1 MKPQTLIAA
10 VAAVGLAAAAMILTQ
25 KALTQPEK
33 TGDEDMIQVVRAT
46 VSLQGGS
53 ILNDTMLEI
62 KKYPKDDVPEGAITE
77 MDKALGRAVR
87 HPVDPK
93 EVITEAKLA
102 PEGAGGGMEAVIE
115 EGKRAVAVAI
125 QTDRAIAG
133 FVIPNSRVDIL
144 LHVPQGGPDSPPK
157 VKTILQDVKVLA
169 VNSDM
174 QENGTDKGKVV
185 EAVTFELTPDDAKKL
200 FLAQQTGQLQLM
212 LRSPVDDEETT
223 DNSITLTELLQEKST
238 KSERADEPEPIFLDD
253 SKVADD
259 KSGTFDMLGKFLTNV
274 AQAQAPVEEPQPIEE
289 PAPVETAPAP
299 APTPLPIAT
308 PPVAKKLKRLVY
320 RDLDGNVLMEVVV
333 DAESKVAKSCP
344 DLVEDYELNEF
355 TAPVSELG
363 SGTTAP

>member
-1 MKPQTLIAA
+1 MKPQTLIA
-10 VAAVGLAAAAMILTQ
+10 VIAAVGLAALAAVMTQ
-25 KALTQPEK
+25 KALTPPEK
-33 TGDEDMIQVVRAT
+33 TGDEDLVQVVRAA
-46 VSLQGGS
+46 VPLQGGV
-53 ILNDTMLEI
+53 ILNDTMIETAE
-62 KKYPKDDVPEGAITE
+62 YPKEYVPEGAITE
-77 MDKALGRAVR
+77 KEKLLGRAVR

-133 FVIPNSRVDIL
+133 FVIPNSRVDVL

-169 VNSDM
+169 VNSEM
-174 QENGTDKGKVV
+174 QNDGTDKGKVV

-200 FLAQQTGQLQLM
+200 FLAQQSGQLQLM
-212 LRSPVDDEETT
+212 LRSPVDDEEMT

-238 KSERADEPEPIFLDD
+238 KSERAEEPEPIFLDD
-253 SKVADD
+253 TKVAAD
-259 KSGTFDMLGKFLTNV
+259 KGGTFDMLGKFLTNV
-274 AQAQAPVEEPQPIEE
+274 AQAQAPVEEPKPAEE
-289 PAPVETAPAP
+289 PAPVEVTPAP
-299 APTPLPIAT
+299 APTPLPIPT

-344 DLVEDYELNEF
+344 DLVEDYNLDEF
-355 TAPVSELG
+355 AGPAPGLGGGTAP
-363 SGTTAP
+363 